1 MFVVLGAS
9 GSIGGT
15 VARVLR
21 AHGESVRAVVRDSSR
36 AADLATVGC
45 EIAVA
50 DIHDASSIARAIEGA
65 DAVHTMFPTTPQAR
79 DARAEMRAGIDSLVE
94 AFDIAPAPH
103 VLAISDYGAQLD
115 SGTGVTLS
123 FHYLETRLRG
133 LPGALTLVRSAEHMQ
148 NWRRQAPAA
157 TRTGVLESLHHPL
170 SKTFP
175 TVFSPDVGRISA
187 ELLLGGHPGGVPRI
201 VHVEGPRR
209 YTAIDVASTLSA
221 LAGKEVDAKE
231 LPRSQWLD
239 ALTRGGLGESYAELI
254 AELFDAHNAG
264 RIDAEPGVGEI
275 RRGPTELREALAR
288 IAHTA
293 RPAGR

>member
-1 MFVVLGAS
+1 VVVGAS

-36 AADLATVGC
+36 GADLAAVGC

-50 DIHDASSIARAIEGA
+50 DIHDASSIAEAIEGA
-65 DAVHTMFPTTPQAR
+65 DAVHAMFPTAPQAR
-79 DARAEMRAGIDSLVE
+79 DSQAEMRAAIDSLVE
-94 AFDIAPAPH
+94 ALAAASAPH

-123 FHYLETRLRG
+123 FHYLETRMRE

-157 TRTGVLESLHHPL
+157 TRTGVLPSLHHPL

-187 ELLLGGHPGGVPRI
+187 ELLLGGHPGGGPRI

-209 YTAIDVASTLSA
+209 YTAIDVASTLTA
-221 LAGKEVDAKE
+221 LVGTKVHAKE
-231 LPRSQWLD
+231 LPHSQWRD
-239 ALTRGGLGESYAELI
+239 ALLRGGLGQSYAELVV
-254 AELFDAHNAG
+254 ELFAAHNAG

-275 RRGPTELREALAR
+275 RRGTTELREALSH
-288 IAHTA
+288 IVHDE